1 MPEPL
6 QDLHFEIDSWVV
18 FQLGEQLITDVVQAI
33 VELVKNSYD
42 ADATYAKVTINTTE
56 APGEPFR
63 YKSAPGYVLIEDN
76 GTGMTDDRIRH
87 GWLHIS
93 SSHKR
98 AFKEQRRQTPLGRT
112 PLGDKGLGRLCTQ
125 RLGTNVEIITRAE
138 GITTGRHVA
147 FSWADFLLGRGLTEV
162 SIYSEGLQRDEV
174 GTALLVSDLKD
185 AGQWASERT
194 LGRLQTGLSRLISPF
209 QSVRDFYVTVTVNGV
224 PLDLADI
231 AENIRNAATIR
242 YALSS
247 DGKEFKV
254 QGRFRLDF
262 MRPSASQKLEKEQF
276 RQLVDTD
283 KGEALAK
290 FLLKNKRAKD
300 LGFRKAK
307 LPWYLEFETSKALEL
322 MPELARDNSLL
333 ANPGPFKGEID
344 SFDLG
349 DDLSRPTD
357 VFNQAADFKNYISQ
371 MHGIRVYRD
380 GFGIRVD
387 EDWLGLG
394 KQWTSSG
401 SYYGL
406 KPANTLGF
414 IAITARD
421 NPTLQETTN
430 REGFTD
436 TPHYRTFY
444 ALLQDFV
451 SLSAQAQN
459 FLKRGWLKFK
469 AEILE
474 TQEGGTNRSN
484 GTNSTNSTNG
494 TPVSSEELA
503 EQMRAQLDAA
513 ATGTDRLKTVGAT
526 LETALNHC
534 AEVVR
539 AAADDLNA
547 SPEVKAALK
556 EVESVVSVFED
567 VRSQVEK
574 GAGEI
579 DRIRHLGEQV
589 TVRLEGLREQLADMY
604 DMVGLGLTAEALS
617 HEIAEIANGLAE
629 RTQTIRQRMSKDTS
643 VPKPLTTYFTH
654 VTSSVAAL
662 RKQLQHLAPSLK
674 YVRHQRE
681 PIPLA
686 DFLREMEEYHRPR
699 LVSNGIRI
707 ESKGTGFTVT
717 MNRGRLTQ
725 VFDNLCLNSE
735 YWLKQELVAKRIN
748 GGIITV
754 TLEEPFL
761 RIADNGRGVD
771 RTVEASLFE
780 PFVTAKPRGE
790 GRGLGLFI
798 TSQLLEGEGCRIGL
812 APTRNIHKRL
822 YIFEIDMSGAV
833 NANQ

>member
-1 MPEPL
+1 MPKPL

-18 FQLGEQLITDVVQAI
+18 FQLGEQLVTDVVQAI

-42 ADATYAKVTINTTE
+42 ADATYAKVTINTTDE
-56 APGEPFR
+56 PGEPFK

-98 AFKEQRRQTPLGRT
+98 SFKEQRQQTARGRT

-125 RLGTNVEIITRAE
+125 RLGTNVEILTRAE
-138 GITTGRHVA
+138 KSSTGRHVA
-147 FSWADFLLGRGLTEV
+147 FSWADFLSGRGL
-162 SIYSEGLQRDEV
+162 SEITIHAEDLKRDEV
-174 GTALLVSDLKD
+174 GTSLLVSDLKD
-185 AGQWASERT
+185 AGQWASENT

-209 QSVRDFYVTVTVNGV
+209 QSVRDFYVTVSVNGV

-231 AENIRNAATIR
+231 SEEVRNAATIR

-262 MRPSASQKLEKEQF
+262 LRPPVSQKQEQEQF
-276 RQLVDTD
+276 RALVDAD
-283 KGEALAK
+283 KGEALAE
-290 FLLKNKRAKD
+290 FLLDDKRAKD

-307 LPWYLEFETSKALEL
+307 LPWFLEFETRKALEL
-322 MPELARDNSLL
+322 MPELARVDSML
-333 ANPGPFKGEID
+333 ANPGPFRGEID
-344 SFDLG
+344 SYDLG
-349 DDLSRPTD
+349 DDSSRPTD
-357 VFNQAADFKNYISQ
+357 VFNRAADFRSYINQ

-394 KQWTSSG
+394 KQWTSAR

-421 NPTLQETTN
+421 NPSLQETTN

-436 TPHYRTFY
+436 TPHFRTFY

-459 FLKRGWLKFK
+459 FLRRGWLKFK
-469 AEILE
+469 AQKPEVQGAGA
-474 TQEGGTNRSN
+474 T
-484 GTNSTNSTNG
+484 
-494 TPVSSEELA
+494 VSSEELA

-513 ATGTDRLKTVGAT
+513 AAGTERLKAVGAT
-526 LETALNHC
+526 LETALTHC
-534 AEVVR
+534 VEVVR
-539 AAADDLNA
+539 TAAKDRNA
-547 SPEVKAALK
+547 PSEVKDALK
-556 EVESVVSVFED
+556 EVESVVSVFEG

-574 GAGEI
+574 GAGEV
-579 DRIRHLGEQV
+579 DRIRELGEQV
-589 TVRLEGLREQLADMY
+589 TGRLEGLREQLADMY

-629 RTQTIRQRMSKDTS
+629 RTTTIRQRMSKETS
-643 VPKPLTTYFTH
+643 VPKALTSYFTH

-662 RKQLQHLAPSLK
+662 RKELQHLAPSLK

-681 PIPLA
+681 LIPLA
-686 DFLREMEEYHRPR
+686 DFAREMEEYHRPR
-699 LVSNGIRI
+699 LAANSIRI
-707 ESKGTGFTVT
+707 ETKGRGFTVN

-735 YWLKQELVAKRIN
+735 YWLKQELAAKRLKA
-748 GGIITV
+748 GIITV

-761 RIADNGRGVD
+761 RIADNGRGID
-771 RTVEASLFE
+771 QTVEASLFE
-780 PFVTAKPRGE
+780 AFVTAKPRGE

-798 TSQLLEGEGCRIGL
+798 TSQLLEGEGCRIAL
-812 APTRNIHKRL
+812 APARNAHKRL
-822 YIFEIDMSGAV
+822 FTFEIDLSGAV
-833 NANQ
+833 HANQ